1 MEGMRRTH
9 CLALFLGVALV
20 AAGGCAHPRG
30 AVLYAPSSLLPHT
43 TPEMRTAGFWIGHHR
58 NPDVLVLSPE
68 DILRWNA
75 HLRDDLKLTSDLS
88 AWPATSPGEE
98 LRAEL
103 EDQLKKHHDLLFL
116 DGTRPAPAYWEAT
129 REAINLGAIPAHIP
143 RQYGLIARYTNQRLL
158 PTDKGLYAQAYD
170 EDFDE
175 LQNSALDIA
184 TPVVIRHRSF
194 DGEWVFTTS
203 SLSSG
208 WIHAQDVAL
217 SDEEQMRYFWNAP
230 FVMATSPKADIYLDQ
245 HRTQFYGSVRMGGRL
260 PAGAASQDAREI
272 LLPRRNSDGT
282 VALSSAFVNAADV
295 QQGYL
300 AYTPRNVLTQAF
312 KMLHQPY
319 GWGGM
324 YGAQDCSRFLQEVFA
339 TVGIELPRNSSAQ
352 IQTGEALARWTAGTP
367 DEEELRVF
375 NSKDVGGMALLG
387 MKGHIMLYLGVLE
400 GRAYAIHSAWAYRA
414 PGPSGDKIH
423 VLNRVVVSD
432 LSLGEGSKRGSLLN
446 RLDAARV
453 VK

>member
-1 MEGMRRTH
+1 M
-9 CLALFLGVALV
+9 ALSFSIALM

-30 AVLYAPSSLLPHT
+30 AVLYASPSLLSHT
-43 TPEMRTAGFWIGHHR
+43 THEMRTAGFWIGRHR

-68 DILRWNA
+68 EVLRLNA

-88 AWPATSPGEE
+88 VWPATSPGEE
-98 LRAEL
+98 LRAEF
-103 EDQLKKHHDLLFL
+103 ESQLKKHHDLLFL
-116 DGTRPAPAYWEAT
+116 DGTRPAPVYWEAM
-129 REAINLGAIPAHIP
+129 RKALNLGVVPENIP
-143 RQYGLIARYTNQRLL
+143 RQYGLIVRYTNQRLL

-208 WIHAQDVAL
+208 WVRAQDVVL

-230 FVMATSPKADIYLDQ
+230 FVTVTSPKADIYLDQ
-245 HRTQFYGSVRMGGRL
+245 HRTQFYGSVRMGVRL
-260 PAGAASQDAREI
+260 PAGAASQDAWEI
-272 LLPRRNSDGT
+272 LLPRRNSNGT

-300 AYTPRNVLTQAF
+300 AYTPRNILTQAF

-324 YGAQDCSRFLQEVFA
+324 YGGQDCSRFLQEVFA

-352 IQTGEALARWTAGTP
+352 IQVGEELAGWKTQIS
-367 DEEELRVF
+367 DEEKLRAL
-375 NSKDVGGMALLG
+375 NTKDVAGMALLG
-387 MKGHIMLYLGVLE
+387 MKGHIMLYLGTFE
-400 GRAYAIHSAWAYRA
+400 GRAYAVHAAWAYRA
-414 PGPSGDKIH
+414 PGSSGDKIF

-432 LSLGEGSKRGSLLN
+432 LTLGEGSKRGSLLK
-446 RLDAARV
+446 RLNAARI

>member
-1 MEGMRRTH
+1 
-9 CLALFLGVALV
+9 
-20 AAGGCAHPRG
+20 
-30 AVLYAPSSLLPHT
+30 
-43 TPEMRTAGFWIGHHR
+43 MRTAGFWISRHR

-68 DILRWNA
+68 EILRFNA

-88 AWPATSPGEE
+88 AWPILSPGEE

-103 EDQLKKHHDLLFL
+103 ESQLKKHQDLLFL
-116 DGTRPAPAYWEAT
+116 DGTRPAPAYWEAI
-129 REAINLGAIPAHIP
+129 RQALNLETVPEHIP
-143 RQYGLIARYTNQRLL
+143 RQYGLIVRYASQRLL
-158 PTDKGLYAQAYD
+158 PTDQGLYAQAYD

-184 TPVVIRHRSF
+184 TLVVIRHRSL

-208 WIHAQDVAL
+208 WVRAQDVAL
-217 SDEEQMRYFWNAP
+217 SDEEQMRYFWDAP
-230 FVMATSPKADIYLDQ
+230 FMTVTSPKADIYLDQ
-245 HRTQFYGSVRMGGRL
+245 HRTQFYGSVRMGARL
-260 PAGAASQDAREI
+260 PAGAASQDAREV

-300 AYTPRNVLTQAF
+300 AYTPRNVLIQAF

-352 IQTGEALARWTAGTP
+352 IQAGEELASWKAPTP
-367 DEEELRVF
+367 DEEKLRVL
-375 NSKDVGGMALLG
+375 NTKDIAGMALLG
-387 MKGHIMLYLGVLE
+387 MKGHIMLYLGTME
-400 GRAYAIHSAWAYRA
+400 GRAYAIHAAWAYRA
-414 PGPSGDKIH
+414 PGLNADKVF

-432 LSLGEGSKRGSLLN
+432 LTLGEGSKRGSLLK
-446 RLDAARV
+446 RLNAVRIITDFHKSNETLRQSV
-453 VK
+453 SRPPFSKL